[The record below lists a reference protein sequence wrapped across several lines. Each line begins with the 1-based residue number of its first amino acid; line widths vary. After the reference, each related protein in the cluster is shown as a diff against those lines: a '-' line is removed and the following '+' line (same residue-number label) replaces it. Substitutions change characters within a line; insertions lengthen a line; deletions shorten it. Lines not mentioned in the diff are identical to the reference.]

1 MSIRIKLALPV
12 ILLSILLAVGLLI
25 IYRSMTGG
33 LAAADTMY
41 DDVQSLV
48 TKIDQLGIAVRDG
61 ILTRDDQF
69 AIRAAQLSLAIHD
82 ELEQL
87 GTMPRQL
94 VGRLL
99 TGYEPYYSG
108 LVSLTSLYQENR
120 IEDAQRRLV
129 ELSEL
134 ETAIDQAVQPMLDH
148 ADRVWNEAWQAV
160 MTSILASLLVLVV
173 MTLITILVIMPRL
186 LLRPINAVVT
196 GFEPFARGDFT
207 QRIGLKSQ
215 DELGGLARS
224 FDRAVDQLQALLQ
237 GIRITSRDLAG
248 TGMELSTNMAQ
259 TAQAMNQIGEHIERV
274 RNQAED
280 ESASITETA
289 ATMEQITGLVD
300 RLSRMIEQQ
309 AASVTQSSAAIEE
322 MLANIASVTR
332 TLVHNAESINQLRQA
347 AESGRNEL
355 ETVAEDVAKIARES
369 AGILEIAEV
378 IQNIAIQTDLLSMNA
393 AIEAAHAGEAGRGFA
408 VVADEIRKLAESSGD
423 QAMTVSSVLES
434 IKSSVGT
441 ISGSA
446 GRLQER
452 FEDIDRAVSQVSE
465 QEAHIRRAM
474 EEQGAGS
481 NEVLE
486 AISQLN
492 TITQQIRDGS
502 REMLSGSNE
511 VLGETANLTRM
522 AEEVRASMNGMALEA
537 GQVDNVVENV
547 DRIAL
552 RTREGIEAMEE
563 KLSRFK
569 VEG

>member
-12 ILLSILLAVGLLI
+12 ILLSILLAAGLFV
-25 IYRSMTGG
+25 IYNSLTGG
-33 LAAADTMY
+33 LASADVMY
-41 DDVQSLV
+41 EDVQNLV
-48 TKIDQLGIAVRDG
+48 RNIDQLGITVRDG
-61 ILTRDDQF
+61 ILTRDDEH
-69 AIRAAQLSLAIHD
+69 AIKAAQLSLAIHD

-87 GTMPRQL
+87 GQMPRQL
-94 VGRLL
+94 VGRVLS
-99 TGYEPYYSG
+99 GYEPYYTG
-108 LVSLTSLYQENR
+108 LVSLTSLYRENR
-120 IEDAQRRLV
+120 IDDAQRRLD
-129 ELSEL
+129 ELGEL
-134 ETAIDQAVQPMLDH
+134 ETAIDQAVQPMIDY
-148 ADRVWNEAWQAV
+148 ADQVWNDAWKAV
-160 MTSILASLLVLVV
+160 MTSILASLLVLVI
-173 MTLITILVIMPRL
+173 MTLITTLVLMPRL
-186 LLRPINAVVT
+186 LLRPINTIVT
-196 GFEPFARGDFT
+196 GFEPFAQGDFT

-224 FDRAVDQLQALLQ
+224 FDRALDQLQGLLQ
-237 GIRITSRDLAG
+237 GIRVTSRDLAG

-259 TAQAMNQIGEHIERV
+259 TAQAMGQIGAHIDRV
-274 RNQAED
+274 RTQTED

-332 TLVHNAESINQLRQA
+332 TLVNNAESIDRLRLA

-393 AIEAAHAGEAGRGFA
+393 AIEAAHAGDAGRGFA
-408 VVADEIRKLAESSGD
+408 VVAEEIRKLAESSGD
-423 QAMTVSSVLES
+423 QAMTVSTVLES
-434 IKSSVGT
+434 IKSSVGA
-441 ISGSA
+441 ISSSA

-492 TITQQIRDGS
+492 TITQQIRDGPRS
-502 REMLSGSNE
+502 WSGGYSG
-511 VLGETANLTRM
+511 GEC
-522 AEEVRASMNGMALEA
+522 
-537 GQVDNVVENV
+537 
-547 DRIAL
+547 
-552 RTREGIEAMEE
+552 
-563 KLSRFK
+563 
-569 VEG
+569 